1 MGLDIYFHKVKRAFE
16 GNPTE
21 NDDLS
26 AFTDAVDKDAQ
37 EKLRKFAKKELKAL
51 KEIWEDAQGNEYR
64 MADYNNRYFSFVEK
78 LRKIIAKNYEFKIE
92 PYTQKVLPYDELAAR
107 VEKTIEGHYEQYDA
121 YFRKVNF
128 IFHYF
133 DVTIKKM
140 HDQWFSF
147 ATTEDIDDL
156 IWRCEQVLKDHKK
169 AHELLPTQ
177 SGFFFGGTDYND
189 WYFYDV
195 KDCLKQMRKFRRG
208 MEGKTAYV
216 IFSW

>member
-1 MGLDIYFHKVKRAFE
+1 MGLDIYFRKVKRAFE

-37 EKLRKFAKKELKAL
+37 ESLRKFAKRELKAL
-51 KEIWEDAQGNEYR
+51 EEIWKSAQENEFR
-64 MADYNNRYFSFVEK
+64 MADYNNRYFAFVEK
-78 LRKIIAKNYEFKIE
+78 LRKIIAKNYDFKIS
-92 PYTQKVLPYDELAAR
+92 PYTKKVLPLDELKAKM
-107 VEKTIEGHYEQYDA
+107 EETIEMHYEPYDA

-128 IFHYF
+128 VFHYF
-133 DVTIKKM
+133 DETIKKM

-147 ATTEDIDDL
+147 ATAEDIDDL
-156 IWRCEQVLKDHKK
+156 IWRCEQVLKDHNK

-177 SGFFFGGTDYND
+177 SGFFFGSTDYDD
-189 WYFYDV
+189 WYFDDV
-195 KDCLKQMRKFRRG
+195 KDCLRQMRKFRRG